1 MELSI
6 ITIGNSKGLRIP
18 KVLLEKYGMQE
29 RVEVTLKEDHIELRS
44 LKHPRQG
51 WEMAFERMANN
62 GDDQLLMPDFFEDED
77 FLTDEI

>member
-77 FLTDEI
+77 FLTDEN